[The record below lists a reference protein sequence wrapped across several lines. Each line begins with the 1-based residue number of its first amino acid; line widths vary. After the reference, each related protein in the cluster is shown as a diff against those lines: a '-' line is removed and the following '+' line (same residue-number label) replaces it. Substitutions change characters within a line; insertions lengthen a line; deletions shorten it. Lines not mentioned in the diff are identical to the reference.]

1 MTTSS
6 LVLMAAGL
14 GSRFGGVKQLARI
27 GVNGESILDFTIQD
41 ALSEGISH
49 VIVIVRSDI
58 ADDMRLHL
66 ETIHGD
72 KLNVDVVLQD
82 LSGPPREKPWGTA
95 HAVVSA
101 ADCIS
106 KPFILANAD
115 DYYGK
120 TSISLA
126 ANQLA
131 LTNEAKGGLVSFELA
146 NTLSES
152 GSVTRGICSVEDSQ
166 LQHIE
171 ETEGLSFSE
180 ENDKILDKDGNT
192 FDARTPVSMNLW
204 CFDSSMIDLL
214 KLQWE
219 KFLESNSQSST
230 AECLLPSCVAQ
241 IMESD
246 DYKVEVVASS
256 STWTGITNPED
267 LAKVRRNIIEL
278 RGK

>member
-101 ADCIS
+101 AEYIS

-146 NTLSES
+146 NTLSET

-166 LQHIE
+166 LQHIK

-180 ENDKILDKDGNT
+180 
-192 FDARTPVSMNLW
+192 
-204 CFDSSMIDLL
+204 
-214 KLQWE
+214 
-219 KFLESNSQSST
+219 
-230 AECLLPSCVAQ
+230 
-241 IMESD
+241 
-246 DYKVEVVASS
+246 
-256 STWTGITNPED
+256 
-267 LAKVRRNIIEL
+267 
-278 RGK
+278 